1 MTSFLRTAA
10 LTLSSILVFSA
21 AARADETRAQSLF
34 AEAKTAYAARENL
47 AQIDV
52 ALSKLDQ
59 AFAQADTN
67 ETKYDILIM
76 SAHTLYYKGGRATSD
91 SSKMDI
97 YSQAM
102 GKANQAKALI
112 DDYAEAYY
120 QYAINLGRW
129 AEAKGILSS
138 LNRKDELIKSVQD
151 AMDRSTRDGANGE
164 ELDYYGP
171 ARTLG
176 RVYFKLPAFAGG
188 SRDTSLSYLDKAYNA
203 GKADSLNVVY
213 YAEALA
219 AGSRSDKDHAKQIL
233 DELLKNDPATYNLD
247 RIPET
252 KDEFEQA
259 RQIRKTL

>member
-1 MTSFLRTAA
+1 MISFLRATA
-10 LTLSSILVFSA
+10 LTLSSVLALSA
-21 AARADETRAQSLF
+21 AVRADDSRAQTLLEN
-34 AEAKTAYAARENL
+34 AQTAYNGRENL

-52 ALSKLDQ
+52 ALKALDE
-59 AFAQADTN
+59 AFTAASTD
-67 ETKYDILIM
+67 EMKYDILIM
-76 SAHTLYYKGGRATSD
+76 KAHTLYYKGNKSTSD
-91 SSKMDI
+91 ATKMEI
-97 YSQAM
+97 HQNAM
-102 GKANQAKALI
+102 DAATQAKGLF

-138 LNRKDELIKSVQD
+138 LSKKDELMKNAQGAI
-151 AMDRSTRDGANGE
+151 DRMTRDGGSGE
-164 ELDYYGP
+164 EYDYFGP

-188 SRDTSLSYLDKAYNA
+188 SRDSSLSFLEKAYNG
-203 GKADSLNVVY
+203 GKTDALNVVY
-213 YAEALA
+213 YAETLA

-259 RQIRKTL
+259 RQIRRAL